1 VLADPDPCDAGVVG
15 ELSGV
20 AGAKPPLAG
29 AGAIGDVVCGA
40 VVAGELSTAGAGASS
55 AFLHPARAAAAMMV
69 TMNAC
74 RINMVFPLVDGGMQK
89 IISAGK

>member
-1 VLADPDPCDAGVVG
+1 MLADPDPCDAGVVG

-20 AGAKPPLAG
+20 AGAKPPL